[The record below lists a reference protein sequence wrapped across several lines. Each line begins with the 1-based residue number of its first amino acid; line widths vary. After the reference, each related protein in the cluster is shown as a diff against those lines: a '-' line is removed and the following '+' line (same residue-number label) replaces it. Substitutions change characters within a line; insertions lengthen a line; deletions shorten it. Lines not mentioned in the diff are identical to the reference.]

1 VTPFRGDFKKY
12 LISLLLIDL
21 LVFVVGFFLIALTDI
36 NLQFSEI
43 AVLTLLY
50 SAIVLISLYVFDLGL
65 KKEPSGQTMH
75 LLAAITIKILL
86 EMVLALF
93 WFFVAKK
100 TSASSLLLFF
110 VLYLSFSLYSIFLML
125 NTLKNRTL

>member
-1 VTPFRGDFKKY
+1 VIFKKC
-12 LISLLLIDL
+12 LIGLLLIDL
-21 LVFVVGFFLIALTDI
+21 LVLSAGFFLVALTDI
-36 NLQFSEI
+36 NLQFGEI
-43 AVLTLLY
+43 AVLTLIF
-50 SAIVLISLYVFDLGL
+50 SAIVLLSLYVFNLGL

-86 EMVLALF
+86 EMVLALL

-110 VLYLSFSLYSIFLML
+110 VLYLSFSLYLIFLIL
-125 NTLKNRTL
+125 NTLKKQDFIKPY